1 MKRKITVTESELINS
16 IEKIVK
22 EQTATLGFGNTNGFN
37 NLGMGLPTN
46 KHRELGETGGG
57 NYNVN
62 VYYIIYSNCILY
74 IFRERYIIIIFYN
87 CY

>member
-46 KHRELGETGGG
+46 KHRELGFLDE
-57 NYNVN
+57 
-62 VYYIIYSNCILY
+62 
-74 IFRERYIIIIFYN
+74 
-87 CY
+87 